1 MERIYKHLSD
11 DTLKELY
18 VAIKR
23 AQDELMSKAPVS
35 GVLHWYMA
43 HVFGEEQIIVLAG
56 VWSEM
61 YERGLLDDDFNV
73 VS

>member
-11 DTLKELY
+11 DTLKELC

-23 AQDELMSKAPVS
+23 AQDELMSKAPKMGAYEWYTSYLYGSSQLDVES
-35 GVLHWYMA
+35 GAWA
-43 HVFGEEQIIVLAG
+43 
-56 VWSEM
+56 EM
-61 YERGLLDDDFNV
+61 DERGLLDDDNDV

>member
-23 AQDELMSKAPVS
+23 AQDEFMSKAPKMGAYEWYISYLYGDSQLTVES
-35 GVLHWYMA
+35 GVWA
-43 HVFGEEQIIVLAG
+43 
-56 VWSEM
+56 EM
-61 YERGLLDDDFNV
+61 DERGLLDDNNEV

>member
-43 HVFGEEQIIVLAG
+43 HVFAEEQIIVLAG

>member
-23 AQDELMSKAPVS
+23 AQDELMSKAPVL

-43 HVFGEEQIIVLAG
+43 HVFGEEQIFVLSG

>member
-1 MERIYKHLSD
+1 MERIYYNLSD

-18 VAIKR
+18 VAVKR
-23 AQDELMSKAPVS
+23 AKYELMSNAPVM
-35 GVLHWYMA
+35 GVFHWYMA
-43 HVFGEEQIIVLAG
+43 HVYGKEQLEVESG

-61 YERGLLDDDFNV
+61 YERGLLDDDDNV

>member
-23 AQDELMSKAPVS
+23 AQDEFMSKAPKMGAFEWYNTYIYGASQLTVES
-35 GVLHWYMA
+35 GVWA
-43 HVFGEEQIIVLAG
+43 
-56 VWSEM
+56 EM
-61 YERGLLDDDFNV
+61 DERGLLDDNNEV